1 MGQVDVSQ
9 DSSDST
15 KNSKD
20 AFFDPKPKPKMIRVL
35 TVLAYVLSVS
45 MAAIFLSIYY
55 IFMWHGEPH
64 LGAHKNIPNSY
75 IGSQNESLKVIEDV
89 ENGVNNTFSF
99 DFNQEEEKT
108 MIVTH
113 PSSNEGMQ
121 QQITA
126 LELDES
132 LSIPTRSENN
142 STTST
147 IRWQDD
153 YNDSLESPKKS
164 SMLIQKLWNEEKY
177 EDTY

>member
-1 MGQVDVSQ
+1 MGQEDLSL

-20 AFFDPKPKPKMIRVL
+20 AFFDPKPQPKMIRVL

-75 IGSQNESLKVIEDV
+75 NRSQENNLQMEVIR
-89 ENGVNNTFSF
+89 NGANNTFSA
-99 DFNQEEEKT
+99 DFNQEEENT
-108 MIVTH
+108 IVMVTD
-113 PSSNEGMQ
+113 PSLNEDMQ

-126 LELDES
+126 FESDENMS
-132 LSIPTRSENN
+132 FPTDSENN
-142 STTST
+142 TATST

-153 YNDSLESPKKS
+153 YNDSLESFKKS
-164 SMLIQKLWNEEKY
+164 SMLIQKLWSEEKY
-177 EDTY
+177 DDSY

>member
-35 TVLAYVLSVS
+35 TVLVYVLSVS

-75 IGSQNESLKVIEDV
+75 IRSQNESLKIIEAI
-89 ENGVNNTFSF
+89 ENGANKTFFS

-113 PSSNEGMQ
+113 PSSNEAF
-121 QQITA
+121 IFSA
-126 LELDES
+126 EF
-132 LSIPTRSENN
+132 
-142 STTST
+142 
-147 IRWQDD
+147 
-153 YNDSLESPKKS
+153 
-164 SMLIQKLWNEEKY
+164 QKVGRLGLWNRIIS
-177 EDTY
+177 